1 MNDQI
6 HDNAHN
12 DVPDDENEKR
22 RKLLRYGA
30 IGGGLAAFAASF
42 STTAGRM
49 VDHALGKDK
58 PVQRLHGNSLAPEF
72 SVDTATGK
80 LTVNPDQ
87 QVSYTMCMGCTTF
100 CGVRVRLDKKSG
112 KVLRVAGNPYSP
124 MSADPALP
132 YQTPI
137 RDSFVSLSRFQ
148 EKGLKGRSTACGRG
162 NGVLEQM
169 ESPFRVLAPMK
180 RVGPRGGGQWEP
192 IAFDQLVKEVTEGG
206 DLFGEG
212 HVQGL
217 RALRELEKPIDPAQP
232 ELGPQVN
239 QVGLM

>member
-1 MNDQI
+1 MNEQKD
-6 HDNAHN
+6 N
-12 DVPDDENEKR
+12 DVPDDESEKR

-58 PVQRLHGNSLAPEF
+58 PVQKLHGNSLPPEF

-132 YQTPI
+132 YKTSI

-148 EKGLKGRSTACGRG
+148 EQGLKGRSTACGRG

-217 RALRELEKPIDPAQP
+217 RALRELENPSIRRSRSWGRK
-232 ELGPQVN
+232 
-239 QVGLM
+239 